1 MCRLLLLLVGM
12 MIAWAPI
19 WSQGSGEWKN
29 YTAQNNVR
37 SISAIKGNVWAAT
50 QGGVFCYRIADS
62 TCQQFT
68 NSEGLPTNDVT
79 CVIADDNGG
88 VWTGD
93 ATGGIAHYNP
103 GNGQWQVN
111 LDITNSSFL
120 KKQINAFLLYGDSL
134 FIAGDYGVSLFY
146 KRTLEFR
153 DSYVRFGN
161 FSALN
166 KVNGLMILRDNIWIA
181 TAIGAATASLSS
193 SNLISPTAWRTY
205 TSSNGLPSDSVKTIF
220 SLDSIVYVGTD
231 RGVAYFNG
239 TTWTIMDALGP
250 LSIQHAVVGTNGVYA
265 ITKDAIYLIQSPTQ
279 FQKIVDVPADIL
291 TDITMENGKII
302 LGSGSRGIGFVED
315 MGIRYTIP
323 NGPASN
329 QFISLAIDQ
338 KGILW
343 AASGYNLQGK
353 GFYSF
358 DGKTWTNYTT
368 NTDTLI
374 KSDDYHRVVVGVNN
388 TKWICSWGD
397 GMMMVRDD
405 NTLYRYSSQNAPFLG
420 IKKDPKYILICD
432 VAYDWKGNTWFVDW
446 DPADE
451 KLLWVLRPDSTWRG
465 YPIGYNQTYTDLSGI
480 SIDQNGNKWLYQ
492 RLATVLSPGLF
503 FVDSKGTLDDPS
515 DDTWTL
521 LTTSSGLVSNN
532 ITTVAVDNDGS
543 IWVGTTSGAN
553 VILNPSNP
561 EASLDKSIVIPLE
574 GINVNTI
581 AVDPLNNKWIGTKE
595 GIFVLS
601 DRASVV
607 ASYTVNSTN
616 GKLPDNDVRSIAFDG
631 NRGIAYL
638 GTEKGLASVR
648 TSFIAPQPLFQDLLF
663 YPNPFIISTG
673 KTLTIDGLV
682 QNSSVKILSNDGR
695 LVRELSDKNSLP
707 GGRVAFWDGTD
718 QQGAQVASGIYLV
731 VAYTQQGDQ
740 VATGK
745 VAVVRR

>member
-1 MCRLLLLLVGM
+1 
-12 MIAWAPI
+12 
-19 WSQGSGEWKN
+19 
-29 YTAQNNVR
+29 
-37 SISAIKGNVWAAT
+37 
-50 QGGVFCYRIADS
+50 
-62 TCQQFT
+62 
-68 NSEGLPTNDVT
+68 
-79 CVIADDNGG
+79 
-88 VWTGD
+88 
-93 ATGGIAHYNP
+93 
-103 GNGQWQVN
+103 
-111 LDITNSSFL
+111 
-120 KKQINAFLLYGDSL
+120 
-134 FIAGDYGVSLFY
+134 
-146 KRTLEFR
+146 
-153 DSYVRFGN
+153 
-161 FSALN
+161 
-166 KVNGLMILRDNIWIA
+166 
-181 TAIGAATASLSS
+181 
-193 SNLISPTAWRTY
+193 
-205 TSSNGLPSDSVKTIF
+205 
-220 SLDSIVYVGTD
+220 
-231 RGVAYFNG
+231 
-239 TTWTIMDALGP
+239 MDALGP
-250 LSIQHAVVGTNGVYA
+250 LSIQHAVVGTNGAYA

-291 TDITMENGKII
+291 TDITLENGKII
-302 LGSGSRGIGFVED
+302 LGSGTRGIGFIED
-315 MGIRYTIP
+315 TGIRYTIP
-323 NGPASN
+323 NGRASN
-329 QFISLAIDQ
+329 QFVSLAIDQ

-368 NTDTLI
+368 STDTLI
-374 KSDDYHRVVVGVNN
+374 KSDDYHRVAIGVNN

-432 VAYDWKGNTWFVDW
+432 VAYDWKGNTWFIDW

-451 KLLWVLRPDSTWRG
+451 KLLWVLHPDSTWEG
-465 YPIGYNQTYTDLSGI
+465 YPIGYNKTYSFLSGI

-561 EASLDKSIVIPLE
+561 EASLDKSIVIPLA
-574 GINVNTI
+574 GISVNAI

-616 GKLPDNDVRSIAFDG
+616 GKLPDNDVRAIAFDG

-638 GTEKGLASVR
+638 GTEKGLASIK
-648 TSFIAPQPLFQDLLF
+648 TSFIAPQPSFQDLF
-663 YPNPFIISTG
+663 FFPNPFIISTG

-707 GGRVAFWDGTD
+707 GGRIAFWDGTD
-718 QQGAQVASGIYLV
+718 QQGAPVASGIYLV